1 MKEKG
6 LRIIIVVIVRDCIEG
21 NLENEVFD
29 RLIGCPEIMEH
40 GYILEDWDVENRF
53 QKFWEWYDTILENNM
68 RVGRILPEVM
78 VAFRKFLYMEESIA
92 KSSDYEIFNFLI
104 GIGYKKLPVPFKEL
118 KEEHKPMW
126 DRYILKVRQKF
137 IDTRQ
142 FTKELEDPESAS
154 PESYELED
162 SDGSISVSIR
172 IETVIRIN

>member
-1 MKEKG
+1 
-6 LRIIIVVIVRDCIEG
+6 
-21 NLENEVFD
+21 
-29 RLIGCPEIMEH
+29 
-40 GYILEDWDVENRF
+40 
-53 QKFWEWYDTILENNM
+53 M

-162 SDGSISVSIR
+162 SD
-172 IETVIRIN
+172 